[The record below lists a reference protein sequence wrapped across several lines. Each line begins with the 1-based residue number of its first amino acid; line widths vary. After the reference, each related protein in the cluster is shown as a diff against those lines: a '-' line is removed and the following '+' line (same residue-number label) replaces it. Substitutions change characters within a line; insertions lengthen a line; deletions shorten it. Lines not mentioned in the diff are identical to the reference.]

1 MKWSPDQK
9 SASAPEAA
17 APHPSP
23 CPDWR
28 TALTALLAARLDLIQ
43 IESKDLASELA
54 RRGSWLVAA
63 CGCAFF
69 TWALLLVSVIPL
81 VAEKLGCAWNLV
93 ALAAAMFH
101 LLLGLIF
108 TRLAKPKPA
117 DAYPFTR
124 AEFKKDREW
133 IENFQKTKKSND

>member
-1 MKWSPDQK
+1 MTLV
-9 SASAPEAA
+9 A
-17 APHPSP
+17 
-23 CPDWR
+23 
-28 TALTALLAARLDLIQ
+28 TRLDLIQ
-43 IESKDLASELA
+43 IESKDFTGELA

-69 TWALLLVSVIPL
+69 TWALALVGGISIISERLACP
-81 VAEKLGCAWNLV
+81 WDRI
-93 ALAAAMFH
+93 ALATAVLH

-108 TRLAKPKPA
+108 TRLAKPKA
-117 DAYPFTR
+117 ASSFPFTR